1 MFIKINYPWKGWSD
15 INENS
20 IADIS
25 AFILSRLTTGIP
37 SEPLKYPELIKF
49 PNIKLSDPINAQPV
63 IDIIRINIYEQVI
76 GNERIEVCDGIYT
89 R

>member
-1 MFIKINYPWKGWSD
+1 MFIKINYPWKDWSD

-37 SEPLKYPELIKF
+37 SGPLKYPELIKF

-76 GNERIEVCDGIYT
+76 GNEWIEVCDGIYT